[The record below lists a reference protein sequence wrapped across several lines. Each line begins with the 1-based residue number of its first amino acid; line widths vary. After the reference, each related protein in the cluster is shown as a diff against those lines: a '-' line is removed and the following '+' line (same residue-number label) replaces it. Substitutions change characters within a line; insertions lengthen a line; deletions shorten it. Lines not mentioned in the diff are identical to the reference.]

1 MQLLSPRACLTAVL
15 LAHRFLL
22 VHGCAVDTRVPV
34 VKSGQAMQKQ
44 LELTGVIFVDL
55 YMLVN
60 LENPLNFLIICML
73 FENQKLFY

>member
-1 MQLLSPRACLTAVL
+1 LLAPRACLTAVL

-22 VHGCAVDTRVPV
+22 VHGR
-34 VKSGQAMQKQ
+34 GQAMQKQ

-73 FENQKLFY
+73 FENQKLLGLV

>member
-1 MQLLSPRACLTAVL
+1 
-15 LAHRFLL
+15 
-22 VHGCAVDTRVPV
+22 
-34 VKSGQAMQKQ
+34 MQKQ

-73 FENQKLFY
+73 FENQKLLGLV